1 MSHKKCGWFALRFC
15 SLLCGAAA
23 VISLAA
29 GFAGAADEEG
39 EFEIHEVSLW
49 GFDPTLEQANQL
61 RHYPSIMPGV
71 VDTERSRA
79 GAEGKVAPFSL
90 MTFHGRPAKNVE
102 IDLRVQAGRF
112 TAYWPAAESKSGR
125 LRWLDANLSAEP
137 DQDGRLATVDA
148 KHWFNAARKLD
159 ALYLSIGART
169 ERFIVYDVEFKL
181 DQPLQITGGPERY
194 QVANLSKSPLYDVLI
209 VAPEADDRRRI
220 GHAAMLPAKSVSAKQ
235 PTESKPAEKKSES
248 APAEEKK
255 PADAKVEDKK
265 AAAAQ
270 QAAAV
275 ELAKAAAAVKTALVK
290 VAGGDAA
297 QPSAPA
303 QPAAAQAP
311 AAQLAGDPVDVEMSA
326 PLGEDAPEIAAAR
339 KELAESLKTQGLT
352 EPEVELFMERA
363 APAIFGAKETIVVC
377 RLPAEMI
384 EERLPLVT
392 YPAAL
397 KTVRTTLVVLRNVD
411 PKLKDDVNKL
421 ATDLGAADYAKREAA
436 STRLLQLGRLAV
448 PALKAALKSPD
459 VEVQFRA
466 EKILLDQGEKVDG
479 T

>member
-1 MSHKKCGWFALRFC
+1 MTRCGALFF
-15 SLLCGAAA
+15 GAAA
-23 VISLAA
+23 MLALTA
-29 GFAGAADEEG
+29 VSAVAAEEEG

-61 RHYPSIMPGV
+61 QHYPSIMPGV

-90 MTFHGRPAKNVE
+90 MTFRGRPAKNVE
-102 IDLRVQAGRF
+102 IDLRVQSGRF
-112 TAYWPAAESKSGR
+112 TAYWPGAESKSGR
-125 LRWLDANLSAEP
+125 LRWLDVNLSAEP
-137 DQDGRLATVDA
+137 DKDGRLATVDA
-148 KHWFNAARKLD
+148 KHWFNAARELD

-181 DQPLQITGGPERY
+181 DQPLRISGGPERY
-194 QVANLSKSPLYDVLI
+194 QVANLSKSPLYNVLV
-209 VAPEADDRRRI
+209 VAPEAEGRRRI
-220 GHAAMLPAKSVSAKQ
+220 GYAALLPAKSVSAKQ
-235 PTESKPAEKKSES
+235 PTESKPAEKKPES
-248 APAEEKK
+248 APSDDKKSADPKLEEEK
-255 PADAKVEDKK
+255 AAEQK
-265 AAAAQ
+265 AAAT
-270 QAAAV
+270 

-297 QPSAPA
+297 QPAAPA

-326 PLGEDAPEIAAAR
+326 PLGKDSPEMAAAQ
-339 KELAESLKTQGLT
+339 KELADSLKKQGLT
-352 EPEVELFMERA
+352 EAEVSLFMDRA

-392 YPAAL
+392 YPASL
-397 KTVRTTLVVLRNVD
+397 KTVRTALVVLRNVD
-411 PKLKDDVNKL
+411 PKLKEDVNKL
-421 ATDLGAADYAKREAA
+421 VTDLGAADYAEREAA
-436 STRLLQLGRLAV
+436 STRLLKLGRLAV
-448 PALKAALKSPD
+448 PALKEALKSPD